1 MSRLAWQSI
10 GAAMREN
17 YRQVADAADILPDS
31 ALIRMWRE
39 GEHIRAALRVG
50 RDEETSITDP
60 DLALFRASLAL
71 CQCDLRGLFVWLEDE
86 AIWQDEWGI
95 LHAP

>member
-1 MSRLAWQSI
+1 
-10 GAAMREN
+10 MREN